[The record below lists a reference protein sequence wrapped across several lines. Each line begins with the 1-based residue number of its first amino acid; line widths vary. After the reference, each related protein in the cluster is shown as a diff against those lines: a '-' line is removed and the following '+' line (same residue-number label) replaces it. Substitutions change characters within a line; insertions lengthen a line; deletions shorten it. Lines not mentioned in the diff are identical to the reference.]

1 MSRPGRPIPLKASA
15 APSGRRGHGARR
27 WVTALALL
35 AFFLQSLMVQTHFH
49 AAASQPAGVQTA
61 SAHMPAAPLRSQV
74 PVDQCRLCQELM
86 HAGAFVTP
94 SASSALT
101 SLAFTLAVFAAVPSA
116 LVSLT
121 TAFAW
126 QSRAP
131 PRR

>member
-1 MSRPGRPIPLKASA
+1 MSR
-15 APSGRRGHGARR
+15 SGRAITKQAPAKR
-27 WVTALALL
+27 WVTVFALL
-35 AFFLQSLMVQTHFH
+35 AFFLQSLVVQSHFH
-49 AAASQPAGVQTA
+49 STTPQPAGVQAA
-61 SAHMPAAPLRSQV
+61 SAHVPATPLRSQG

-94 SASSALT
+94 SASSALA
-101 SLAFTLAVFAAVPSA
+101 SLAFTLAVFTAVPSA

>member
-1 MSRPGRPIPLKASA
+1 MKASA
-15 APSGRRGHGARR
+15 ALSGRRGHGGRR
-27 WVTALALL
+27 WVTVLALL
-35 AFFLQSLMVQTHFH
+35 AFALQSLMVQTHFH
-49 AAASQPAGVQTA
+49 AAVSQPASAQTA
-61 SAHMPAAPLRSQV
+61 TAHMPAAPLRSQA

-94 SASSALT
+94 SASSVLA
-101 SLAFTLAVFAAVPSA
+101 SLAFTLAVFTAVPSA
-116 LVSLT
+116 IVSLA